1 MSCIDCPYE
10 HKTNTINKQILLNIL
25 KHMNMD
31 EKRNSSPT
39 VKLPQNDKQNG
50 QLIKYSIFDLLYLAS
65 MYPLIASK
73 ISESSIT

>member
-1 MSCIDCPYE
+1 
-10 HKTNTINKQILLNIL
+10 
-25 KHMNMD
+25 MNMD